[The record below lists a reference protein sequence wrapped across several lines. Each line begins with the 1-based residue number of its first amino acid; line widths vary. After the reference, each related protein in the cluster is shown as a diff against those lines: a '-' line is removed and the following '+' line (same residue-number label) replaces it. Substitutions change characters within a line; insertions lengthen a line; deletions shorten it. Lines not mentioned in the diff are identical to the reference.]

1 MKKLLFLLPI
11 LVCFS
16 CKKNILDLSPQ
27 NQVSDAAVW
36 TDPALIGAYET
47 ELYDGIPHGFYIHMY
62 SKMTDEAVNTAPCC
76 GADMFGQKPLTADNI
91 IGANAGDYW
100 GGYMYYYNQGFQYIR
115 KVNIFLE
122 HMATTTV
129 ALPDKA
135 KWIAES
141 KFVRAYAYFLL
152 IERFGGMPIIT
163 KSYNLGDQTMFTRNT
178 YDECVAF
185 IKSDLAAAMPD
196 LPKSISSTDASF
208 GRATQDAA
216 QALLSRVTLYAASKL
231 NNPSHDMTKW
241 QAAADAA
248 APLLNAGYSLYPNY
262 RGEFQLLSGQANS
275 ELIFSRQFTTSNYH
289 QAPANNLGRRYQAY
303 GGWWAS
309 NGPSQNLVD
318 DYDMANGQPVY
329 VYPGGV
335 KTLNTA
341 SGYDPQNPYANRDPR
356 FDATV
361 IHDGSVYHGD
371 TFAMWIAQ
379 DGNSWGFDS
388 YKQSSDNPADNYE
401 LRKFMPEDP
410 SIPISFSQPY
420 TNPWIFFRLA
430 EIYLNYA
437 EAKFELGDEATA
449 RQYINLVRARAGMPG
464 LDGTVTGDVLRR
476 RLYNERRIELA
487 FEAHR
492 FFDVRRWMI
501 GATAEGAGMYGMS
514 IIKNT
519 TTNVKTYTPVLQ
531 LQRPWD
537 DKYNLLPIDR
547 SEVRRNP
554 KFIQNPGY

>member
-1 MKKLLFLLPI
+1 MKKLLFLLPL

-27 NQVSDAAVW
+27 NAVSDAAVW
-36 TDPALIGAYET
+36 TDANLIGAYQV
-47 ELYDGIPHGFYIHMY
+47 ELYNAIPHGFYIHMY

-76 GADMFGQKPLTADNI
+76 GADIFGMNPLNSDNVA
-91 IGANAGDYW
+91 GAGGGDYW

-115 KVNIFLE
+115 KVNVFLE

-129 ALPDKA
+129 ALPNKA
-135 KWIAES
+135 RMIAEA
-141 KFVRAYAYFLL
+141 KFIRAYAYFLL

-163 KSYNLGDQTMFTRNT
+163 QSYPLGDLTQFKRNT

-196 LPKSISSTDASF
+196 LPVSYASTDGSF
-208 GRATQDAA
+208 GRATQDASK
-216 QALLSRVTLYAASKL
+216 ALLSRVTLYAASKL
-231 NNPSHDMTKW
+231 NNPSHDATKW

-248 APLLNAGYSLYPNY
+248 AALLNSGYSLYPNY
-262 RGEFQLLSGQANS
+262 RSEFNLSSGQANS
-275 ELIFSRQFTTSNYH
+275 EVIFAREFTTSNG
-289 QAPANNLGRRYQAY
+289 QEAPANNLGRRYGAY

-318 DYDMANGQPVY
+318 DYDMANGQPAFI
-329 VYPGGV
+329 YPGGV
-335 KTLNTA
+335 KTVNTA

-356 FDATV
+356 FEATV

-379 DGNSWGFDS
+379 DGNTWGFDS
-388 YKQSSDNPADNYE
+388 YKQSSDNPTDNYE

-410 SIPISFSQPY
+410 NIPISFQTVY
-420 TNPWIFFRLA
+420 TTPWIHFRLA

-437 EAKFELGDEATA
+437 EAKFELGDETTA

-464 LDGTVTGDVLRR
+464 IDATVTGDDLRR

-487 FEAHR
+487 FESHR

-501 GATAEGAGMYGMS
+501 GATAEGSGMYGMS

-519 TTNVKTYTPVLQ
+519 TTNVKTYTPVL
-531 LQRPWD
+531 LLKRPWFD
-537 DKYNLLPIDR
+537 QYNLLPIDR
-547 SEVRRNP
+547 SEVKRNP
-554 KFIQNPGY
+554 LFIQNPGY